1 VSDDTNTAGG
11 FEYPDGS
18 APAIDPATGQPI
30 LEDRTAD
37 FPDEAAEA
45 TEVVGEPVFSR
56 QVGGG
61 GLSAPYGLMAKRAAR
76 RLGIEPETTDP
87 DSDADDVEDE
97 GGTVTVIDGQGQE
110 GTPEVPEAPGGDD
123 DTSEE
128 PEGSEDGAEDPA
140 DEDRS
145 DAGEPDESVEDES
158 TETPDPEDEEDDEDV
173 TVPDDAF
180 EPADHTVA
188 EVQSYLA
195 DHPDQTEYVLDR
207 ERTGKARVSLIGA

>member
-76 RLGIEPETTDP
+76 RLGIEPETTEP
-87 DSDADDVEDE
+87 DSDADEVEGE
-97 GGTVTVIDGQGQE
+97 GGTVTVIDGQAQE
-110 GTPEVPEAPGGDD
+110 GTSEVPESPSGDD

-128 PEGSEDGAEDPA
+128 SEGSEDVAEDPA
-140 DEDRS
+140 DETEP
-145 DAGEPDESVEDES
+145 DAGESEESVEDES
-158 TETPDPEDEEDDEDV
+158 TPDPEVEEDDEDV